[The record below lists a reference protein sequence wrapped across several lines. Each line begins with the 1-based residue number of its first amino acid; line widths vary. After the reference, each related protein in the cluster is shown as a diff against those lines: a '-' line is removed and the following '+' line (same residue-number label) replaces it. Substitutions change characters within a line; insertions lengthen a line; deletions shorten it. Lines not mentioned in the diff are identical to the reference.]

1 MQWVPEGRYD
11 RGWLM
16 ILDDD
21 LDTLWTKTYTDDP
34 PHDTSTMF
42 WNFRQLVDGGYIVVG
57 LLNPVSGTGLFRIGM
72 FRLDSI
78 GGLIW
83 KQKYGTGNADIQPFD
98 VSPTSDCGFIISGM
112 NSLVNGPGTQNDDP
126 IIIKTDSIGNQDWIL
141 NLGNPNCHESYAM
154 VDQAKDGNIQVG
166 TIYSDTCWS
175 DNVWKG
181 RINFLKIRNDKS
193 IVWDKKYGLQKIWI
207 NTLKVRVL
215 PNSDV
220 IGTGWYWD
228 YSGGTGPRVV
238 SWILRTDSAGNEK
251 WYREYIL
258 LTGNKSHNM
267 LWNVIPTSDNGF
279 AACGNVVPVAPDT
292 GTQDSWVLKVDSLG
306 CEAPGDCWVGQN
318 EIIVKTF
325 TPDKPYVVFP
335 NPALNKTTIEFHENP
350 SGAQV
355 VICNILGKTC
365 YSGSIQPLQDR
376 LEIDVGS
383 WRKGIYIVRVMAGE
397 KIIGTDKLIIQ

>member
-1 MQWVPEGRYD
+1 
-11 RGWLM
+11 
-16 ILDDD
+16 
-21 LDTLWTKTYTDDP
+21 
-34 PHDTSTMF
+34 
-42 WNFRQLVDGGYIVVG
+42 
-57 LLNPVSGTGLFRIGM
+57 
-72 FRLDSI
+72 
-78 GGLIW
+78 
-83 KQKYGTGNADIQPFD
+83 
-98 VSPTSDCGFIISGM
+98 
-112 NSLVNGPGTQNDDP
+112 
-126 IIIKTDSIGNQDWIL
+126 
-141 NLGNPNCHESYAM
+141 M

-355 VICNILGKTC
+355 IICNILGKTC